1 MGLSRAV
8 VLGGVALVA
17 ALALAGGA
25 GAQSGPPSVTVDRS
39 QISAG
44 LGETFSFRTAIAN
57 RTSTATEPL
66 IAHLNILSLS
76 AGLYVDPEDW
86 SSERTQYVGPIPAGE
101 SRTIAWT
108 VKAVNGGNLAA
119 YVAVLPEARPTRPP
133 TTSPAIQITVA
144 ERQTLNSGGILPL
157 AVGVPALIG
166 VLAGGIGLA
175 RRRR

>member
-1 MGLSRAV
+1 MGLSRGVGPAV
-8 VLGGVALVA
+8 AALVA

-25 GAQSGPPSVTVDRS
+25 VAQSGPPSVTVDRS

-76 AGLYVDPEDW
+76 PGLYVDPEDW
-86 SSERTQYVGPIPAGE
+86 SSERTQYVGRIPAGG
-101 SRTIAWT
+101 SRTIAWK
-108 VKAVNGGNLAA
+108 VKAVNGGSLAA

-133 TTSPAIQITVA
+133 TTSPTIQIAVA
-144 ERQTLNSGGILPL
+144 ERKTLNSGGILPL

-166 VLAGGIGLA
+166 LLAGGVGLA